1 MAYTTAEAREQ
12 LLDTVAEAT
21 DAIGLALAELGEAY
35 EQLDEPTAE
44 TLEEELFRPLQLA
57 YGRAKR
63 TYAAFADR
71 HGLMGR
77 TFEPAAPGAP
87 SRGVKG
93 LLEHAVESAAKADGQ
108 LVALQDSM
116 LPVEV
121 GDAELRAG
129 LEEVRMLLAGLP
141 GRAQQLVRTFGR

>member
-1 MAYTTAEAREQ
+1 MAYTTAAAREG
-12 LLDTVAEAT
+12 LLDTVADAI

-44 TLEEELFRPLQLA
+44 TLERELFRPMQLA

-63 TYAAFADR
+63 TYAAFAER
-71 HGLMGR
+71 HGLIGR
-77 TFEPAAPGAP
+77 TFEPIIPGAP
-87 SRGVKG
+87 ARGVKG
-93 LLEHAVESAAKADGQ
+93 FLDRAVECAAEADS
-108 LVALQDSM
+108 LIVALQDSM

-129 LEEVRMLLAGLP
+129 LEEVRMLLAGLS